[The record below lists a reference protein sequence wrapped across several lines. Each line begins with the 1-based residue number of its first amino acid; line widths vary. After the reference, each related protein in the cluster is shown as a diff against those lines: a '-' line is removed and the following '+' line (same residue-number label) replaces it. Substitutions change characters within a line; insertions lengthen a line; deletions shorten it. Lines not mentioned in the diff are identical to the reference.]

1 MAKGV
6 KHYMKNGTEWR
17 GKTHKMPNG
26 QVHTGAT
33 HSASSKRLYHMK
45 DLSKSVQDSIR
56 KSGPIKSKRKP
67 R

>member
-1 MAKGV
+1 MGKGV

-17 GKTHKMPNG
+17 GKPHKMPNG

-33 HSASSKRLYHMK
+33 HTASSKRLYHMK
-45 DLSKSVQDSIR
+45 DLPKSVQDSMR
-56 KSGPIKSKRKP
+56 KIGKSKRKT